1 MGVKLLLLWRDASHE
16 RPVSE
21 TARLV
26 RAAVVA
32 LADVDARQQHP
43 HQPSQQQ
50 PLQQQRAQ
58 QQPADAA
65 GAAAA
70 CETEV
75 SEWAPAAK
83 GAGCELSVVRSW
95 EFPGEVLYAVKS
107 KCMVARADAALQ
119 AVLQGDAFVRRLR
132 GRFEGTTHRMGDF
145 TLRVLEARLEAREET
160 SAVVIECTYEPL
172 QAVELA
178 TQLLREYTEQLL
190 AALTAKH
197 TGLKGQLL
205 CIHAL
210 HASYD
215 LPAEYA
221 AEHLCLQYSQC
232 LGSMVRSS
240 QQAAR

>member
-119 AVLQGDAFVRRLR
+119 AV
-132 GRFEGTTHRMGDF
+132 THRPRRRRSAD
-145 TLRVLEARLEAREET
+145 LRRVGH
-160 SAVVIECTYEPL
+160 V
-172 QAVELA
+172 
-178 TQLLREYTEQLL
+178 
-190 AALTAKH
+190 
-197 TGLKGQLL
+197 G
-205 CIHAL
+205 
-210 HASYD
+210 
-215 LPAEYA
+215 A
-221 AEHLCLQYSQC
+221 AEERH
-232 LGSMVRSS
+232 VHVD
-240 QQAAR
+240 AAHTPKTV